1 MFTNYIKL
9 AFRNI
14 TRYRDYSMIN
24 IIGLSIGM
32 AGVLLIFL
40 YVGNELSYDRFH
52 NSSENIYRMG
62 VSGQMGEMEIKGST
76 SPAPLAYALMEEFD
90 EVIYATKILEGINT
104 VIWYKDKS
112 FFETSYLYA
121 DTNFFKVFSFPLL
134 AGDPETAL
142 SKPYSMVI
150 SRSTA
155 KRYFGNKNPI
165 GEILHEAD
173 GSDYTITAV
182 AEDVPENSHFHFDF
196 LASINTYKWTSN
208 NNWLLDQYY
217 TYILLDEDASTKK
230 MNSRLTK
237 FSRKYINPQ
246 LSKQFGID
254 INDWDKLNNMVSFH
268 LEPLTRIYLFSEA
281 DPQIEP
287 VSDFRT
293 TYLFAI
299 ITLFILFQAILNFSS
314 LTTANSSMRAREI
327 GMRKAMGSQRL
338 QIFFQL
344 LTESVVF
351 SFIAMV
357 FALVMVELFLPTFN
371 RIVIKNLSVSYFKEW
386 FVIPL
391 LLLTTVF
398 IGALAG
404 SYSSLSIS
412 AYKTTST
419 MHGNLVLGN
428 RKLWFRTGLVV
439 FQIFIAVFVI
449 TGTLVMYSHIS
460 YISKKDPGF
469 DKENVLIIDRA
480 YGLEKGKFEFQKKL
494 ESNPNIQH
502 VSITSTVPSMDDW
515 MGIVMRREDASREDL
530 THFKRLIGDQNMI
543 ETFGFEVLKGEF
555 FSDDLDKSHY
565 QVVINETAAEN
576 LGYKN
581 PVGKNLII
589 PGTSYGKEWSFEIV
603 GVLKDFHM
611 SKMNEKIENLAI
623 FNTREFFPRY
633 VSLKFSS
640 GNQQKILSFV
650 EETWKDYAINQPF
663 EFFFLEDKLIEM
675 QFTEKKVAGI
685 FSILSFIAIFI
696 AGIGVIS
703 LASFSTESRTREI
716 GIRKAMG
723 SSSCELTQLFLR
735 DFGKWVLIANIFA
748 WPVAYI
754 FLKKWLYN
762 FPYHS
767 DFPYWTLIVA
777 GIFVTLLAFV
787 SVAYQTSKAT
797 LESPVKAIRHE

>member
-1 MFTNYIKL
+1 MLTNYIKL

-14 TRYRDYSMIN
+14 TRYRGYSMIN

-52 NSSENIYRMG
+52 DSAGNIYRMG
-62 VSGQMGEMEIKGST
+62 VSGQLGEMEIKGST
-76 SPAPLAYALMEEFD
+76 SPAPLALALMEEFD
-90 EVIYATKILEGINT
+90 EIIFATKILEGINT
-104 VIWYKDKS
+104 VIWYQDKS

-155 KRYFGNKNPI
+155 KKYFGNKNPI

-217 TYILLDEDASTKK
+217 TYILLEKGASVEK
-230 MNSRLTK
+230 MNSRLAK
-237 FSRKYINPQ
+237 FSRKYISPQ
-246 LSKQFGID
+246 LSKQFGIN
-254 INDWDKLNNMVSFH
+254 INDWDKLNKMVSFY
-268 LEPLTRIYLFSEA
+268 LEPLTKIYLFSEA

-299 ITLFILFQAILNFSS
+299 ITLFILIQAILNFSS

-357 FALVMVELFLPTFN
+357 FALVMVELFLPSFN
-371 RIVIKNLSVSYFKEW
+371 RIVVKNLSVSYFKEW

-398 IGALAG
+398 IGTLAG

-428 RKLWFRTGLVV
+428 RNLWFRTGLVV
-439 FQIFIAVFVI
+439 FQLFIAVFVI
-449 TGTLVMYSHIS
+449 SGTLVMYSHIN
-460 YISKKDPGF
+460 YISNKDPGF
-469 DKENVLIIDRA
+469 DKENVLVIDRA
-480 YGLEKGKFEFQKKL
+480 YGLEKGIFEFQKKL

-502 VSITSTVPSMDDW
+502 VSISSTVPCMDDW
-515 MGIVMRREDASREDL
+515 MGLVMRKEDANREDL
-530 THFKRLIGDQNMI
+530 IHFKRLIGDQNML
-543 ETFGFEVLKGEF
+543 ETFGFEAIKGEF
-555 FSDDLDKSHY
+555 FPDNSSESNY
-565 QVVINETAAEN
+565 QIVINETAAEN
-576 LGYKN
+576 LGYEN
-581 PVGKNLII
+581 PVGKKLII
-589 PGTSYGKEWSFEIV
+589 PGNSYGKEWSFEIV
-603 GVLKDFHM
+603 AVLKDFHM
-611 SKMNEKIENLAI
+611 SNMNEKIENLAI

-640 GNQQKILSFV
+640 GNQQSVLSFV

-663 EFFFLEDKLIEM
+663 EFFFLEDSFSEM
-675 QFTEKKVAGI
+675 QFSEKKTASI
-685 FSILSFIAIFI
+685 FSIFSFIALFI

-703 LASFSTESRTREI
+703 LAFFSTENRTREI
-716 GIRKAMG
+716 GIRKTMG
-723 SSSCELTQLFLR
+723 SSSCQLIQLFLR
-735 DFGKWVLIANIFA
+735 DFGKWVLIAILLA
-748 WPVAYI
+748 WPAAFI
-754 FLKKWLYN
+754 FMKTWLYN

-767 DFPYWTLIVA
+767 NFPFWSLIVA
-777 GIFVTLLAFV
+777 GIFVTLLTFV

-797 LESPVKAIRHE
+797 LGNPVKAIRHE

>member
-1 MFTNYIKL
+1 MFTSYLKL

-14 TRYRDYSMIN
+14 TRYQGYSMIN

-52 NSSENIYRMG
+52 DSARHIYRIG
-62 VSGQMGEMEIKGST
+62 QSGQMGEMEIKGST
-76 SPAPLAYALMEEFD
+76 SPTPLALSLMEEFE
-90 EVIYATKILEGINT
+90 EVNYATKILEGIHT
-104 VIWYKDKS
+104 VIWYQDKS
-112 FFETSYLYA
+112 FFETRYLYA

-142 SKPYSMVI
+142 SKPFSMVI
-150 SRSTA
+150 TRSTA

-208 NNWLLDQYY
+208 NNWLQDQYY
-217 TYILLDEDASTKK
+217 TYILVNKDVSLKKLNTK
-230 MNSRLTK
+230 LLEL
-237 FSRKYINPQ
+237 SRKYVYPQ

-254 INDWDKLNNMVSFH
+254 VKDWDRLSNMISFN

-299 ITLFILFQAILNFSS
+299 ITLFILIQAILNFSS

-371 RIVIKNLSVSYFKEW
+371 RIVVKNLSVSYFKEW

-391 LLLTTVF
+391 LLITTVF
-398 IGALAG
+398 VGTLAG

-419 MHGNLVLGN
+419 MHGNLILGN
-428 RKLWFRTGLVV
+428 RKMWFRTGLVV
-439 FQIFIAVFVI
+439 FQLFIAVFVI
-449 TGTLVMYSHIS
+449 TGTLVMYSHIN

-469 DKENVLIIDRA
+469 NKDNVLVIDRA
-480 YGLEKGKFEFQKKL
+480 YGLEKGMFEFQKKL
-494 ESNPNIQH
+494 ESNPDIQH
-502 VSITSTVPSMDDW
+502 VTVTSTVPCMDDW
-515 MGIVMRREDASREDL
+515 MGIVMRKEDAIREDL
-530 THFKRLIGDQNMI
+530 IHFKRLTGDKQML
-543 ETFGFEVLKGEF
+543 ETFGFEVLIGEF
-555 FSDDLDKSHY
+555 FSDDLNKSHC
-565 QVVINETAAEN
+565 QIMINETAAEN
-576 LGYKN
+576 LGFKN
-581 PVGKNLII
+581 PIGKKLII
-589 PGTSYGKEWSFEIV
+589 PGSSYGKEWSFEIV
-603 GVLKDFHM
+603 GILKDFHM
-611 SKMNEKIENLAI
+611 SSINEEIKNLAI
-623 FNTREFFPRY
+623 FNTSEFFPRY
-633 VSLKFSS
+633 VSLKFNS
-640 GNQQKILSFV
+640 GDPQKVLSFV

-663 EFFFLEDKLIEM
+663 EFFFLEDKLTEM
-675 QFTEKKVAGI
+675 QFIEKKTASI

-703 LASFSTESRTREI
+703 LALFSTENRTREI

-723 SSSCELTQLFLR
+723 SSASQLTRLFLS
-735 DFGKWVLIANIFA
+735 DFGKWVLIANLFA
-748 WPVAYI
+748 WPAAYV
-754 FLKKWLYN
+754 FMNKWLNN

-767 DFPYWTLIVA
+767 DFPYWALIVA
-777 GIFVTLLAFV
+777 GIFVTLFAFV
-787 SVAYQTSKAT
+787 SVAYQTSKAA
-797 LESPVKAIRHE
+797 LVNPVKAIRHE